1 MEPVNTEHTLEK
13 LHNEWL
19 GTLLAYEQHLNSTE
33 AVTNQLQSS
42 VNDMQ
47 FQRELQQLRTE
58 IVNQK
63 NTITALSSDIMQ
75 LRNRFSAR
83 DEKKVISMAD
93 LIENNRFRDKV
104 RKSEQNIFM
113 LKYQA
118 SKLLSIA
125 S

>member
-1 MEPVNTEHTLEK
+1 MKPGNTEHTLEK

-63 NTITALSSDIMQ
+63 NAINALSSDIMQ
-75 LRNRFSAR
+75 LRKKFSAR